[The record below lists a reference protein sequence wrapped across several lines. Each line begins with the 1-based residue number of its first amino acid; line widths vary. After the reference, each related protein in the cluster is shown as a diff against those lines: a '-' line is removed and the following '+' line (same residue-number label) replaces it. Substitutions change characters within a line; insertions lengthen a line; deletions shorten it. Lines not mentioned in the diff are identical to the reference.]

1 MTALLIKI
9 LLHGESPDG
18 QPKVRT
24 RYAVMGSG
32 VGVFVNLLLSALKF
46 ILGTLSGSISIT
58 ADAMNNLSDAGG
70 SLVSLLTSRFAAKHA
85 DSDHPFGHGRMEYIG
100 SLLVGV
106 LILVMALELLK
117 SGIEGIITPAAMSVS
132 AVTIVI
138 LVISIFMKLWLY
150 VFYRKIGRRINSAPL
165 LAASKDS
172 LGDVCATSAVLL
184 STALYICFGWKLD
197 GYMGVLV
204 SLFIFKAGF
213 DVCFQ
218 TGKQL
223 LGEAPDPELIKSMEK
238 KLLSYDG
245 VLGIHDL
252 VLHDYGPG
260 RCIASVHV
268 EVDSTTDIMVSHE
281 MIDTIEREMQ
291 QDMNIPI
298 CIHMDPIVTDDET
311 ANALR
316 NRVTDF
322 LMAQDQRLTL
332 HDFRIVPGEKN
343 TNVLFDVVLPAD
355 YKNEEVLR
363 KRLADFLH
371 VLDKKYTLIIKF
383 DADYAGRIDS

>member
-18 QPKVRT
+18 QPNVRT

-106 LILVMALELLK
+106 MILVMALELLK